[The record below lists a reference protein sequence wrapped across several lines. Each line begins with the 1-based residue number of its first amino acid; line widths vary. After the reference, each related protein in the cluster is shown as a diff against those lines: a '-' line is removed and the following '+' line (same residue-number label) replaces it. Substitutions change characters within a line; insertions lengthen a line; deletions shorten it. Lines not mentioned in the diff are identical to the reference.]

1 MSGLTFSKLP
11 AGCVWWGVLWLGLS
25 APVMADVPLM
35 PAQVPSVYKQECA
48 ACHTAYPPGLLPAAS
63 WRRIM
68 GGLDRHY
75 GSDASL
81 EPAQVQQVSA
91 WLLAHAGTYKR
102 VREEP
107 PQDRI
112 TRSAWFARKHR
123 EIAPAVWQRA
133 SIQSA
138 AQCSA
143 CHTQAEQGQFDE
155 HQVRIP
161 R

>member
-1 MSGLTFSKLP
+1 MSGLTFFKST
-11 AGCVWWGVLWLGLS
+11 AWCAWWGALWLGLS
-25 APVMADVPLM
+25 APAMADGALM
-35 PAQVPSVYKQECA
+35 PAQVPSVYKQEGA

-68 GGLDRHY
+68 GGLERHY

-112 TRSAWFARKHR
+112 TRSAWFVRKHR

>member
-1 MSGLTFSKLP
+1 MMNVIGWKSMTFWIVAWTVFTP
-11 AGCVWWGVLWLGLS
+11 TF
-25 APVMADVPLM
+25 ADGPLM
-35 PAQVPSVYKQECA
+35 PAQVPLVYKQECA

-81 EPAQVQQVSA
+81 EPFQVQQVSV
-91 WLLAHAGTYKR
+91 WLLVHAGTYKR

-123 EIAPAVWQRA
+123 EVAPAVWQRA

-138 AQCSA
+138 ARCSA
-143 CHTQAEQGQFDE
+143 CHTQAEQGHFDE
-155 HQVRIP
+155 DQVRIP